1 MSAKIKSLV
10 RVLLDNSTNENGIIQ
25 KELVTNVLS
34 GLKEAN
40 PPRHREILREYMSQ
54 VGKAIHKHKIDIE
67 LGCNTSDEL
76 AGSIKNKINQFTQ
89 TAYDCKFEHNDRLIA
104 GYRIRIVDDVYE
116 DSIRSRLSKLS
127 QAFTS

>member
-1 MSAKIKSLV
+1 MSDKIKSLV
-10 RVLLDNSTNENGIIQ
+10 RVLLENSTNENGIIQ

-34 GLKEAN
+34 GLREAN

-54 VGKAIHKHKIDIE
+54 VGKAIHKQKIDIE

-89 TAYDCKFEHNDRLIA
+89 TASIVNSSITIA
-104 GYRIRIVDDVYE
+104 
-116 DSIRSRLSKLS
+116 
-127 QAFTS
+127 